1 MPSYNMFGW
10 CEENNTLH
18 EQELISWPRTQNK
31 KIDSHCSFRVHM
43 SRATAPGMLKQ
54 LMGINSQLHNPAAL
68 ILVALD
74 RRWMGSTAG
83 LYVVK
88 KRNSLALVTIPTE
101 LYWLLLYTHLLREW
115 DNVSFEWIASPKSP
129 PPTNHITLSN
139 KLWQSH
145 I

>member
-1 MPSYNMFGW
+1 
-10 CEENNTLH
+10 
-18 EQELISWPRTQNK
+18 
-31 KIDSHCSFRVHM
+31 M

-101 LYWLLLYTHLLREW
+101 LY
-115 DNVSFEWIASPKSP
+115 
-129 PPTNHITLSN
+129 
-139 KLWQSH
+139 
-145 I
+145 